1 MAPDNNQQGPQLGS
15 EVGGVSWKGQ
25 NWELGVKQHLLEPLK
40 DMGAK
45 VERKKKSHINAFLS
59 GHLIL
64 HHTSI
69 YDAIA
74 ALRELH
80 SWGSGWLLTPPP
92 ASQLFAQCGL
102 YLSFNYHFYCCW
114 TPPAPPDLQPS
125 PSPTPSN
132 SIKVTAVVAVS
143 PGMES
148 VKRALAWIKHFR
160 RTELAVGHSPLNRAL
175 WARGC
180 LYLKKD
186 ASQDSVRVSKAA
198 S

>member
-1 MAPDNNQQGPQLGS
+1 M
-15 EVGGVSWKGQ
+15 VRIQ
-25 NWELGVKQHLLEPLK
+25 NWEYNDIYWNPWKIWGLK
-40 DMGAK
+40 LK
-45 VERKKKSHINAFLS
+45 EKKSHINAFLS

-69 YDAIA
+69 YDTIA

-80 SWGSGWLLTPPP
+80 SWGSGWLLTSPP
-92 ASQLFAQCGL
+92 ALQLFAQCGL
-102 YLSFNYHFYCCW
+102 YLSFNYHFYCRW
-114 TPPAPPDLQPS
+114 TPPLCQPS
-125 PSPTPSN
+125 PSPTPPD

-148 VKRALAWIKHFR
+148 VKRTLAWIKHFR

-175 WARGC
+175 WARGRP
-180 LYLKKD
+180 YLKKG
-186 ASQDSVRVSKAA
+186 ASQDPVRVSKAA

>member
-1 MAPDNNQQGPQLGS
+1 MAPDNNHQGFD
-15 EVGGVSWKGQ
+15 
-25 NWELGVKQHLLEPLK
+25 ELGVKRHLLEPLK

-45 VERKKKSHINAFLS
+45 VERKKKSHVNAFLS
-59 GHLIL
+59 GRPIL

-69 YDAIA
+69 YDTIA

-80 SWGSGWLLTPPP
+80 SWGSGWLLTSPPVL
-92 ASQLFAQCGL
+92 QLFAQCGL
-102 YLSFNYHFYCCW
+102 YLSFNYHFYCRW
-114 TPPAPPDLQPS
+114 TPHPPQPS
-125 PSPTPSN
+125 PSPTPSD

-160 RTELAVGHSPLNRAL
+160 RTELAVGHSSLNRAL

-180 LYLKKD
+180 PYLKKD
-186 ASQDSVRVSKAA
+186 APQDSVRVSKAA